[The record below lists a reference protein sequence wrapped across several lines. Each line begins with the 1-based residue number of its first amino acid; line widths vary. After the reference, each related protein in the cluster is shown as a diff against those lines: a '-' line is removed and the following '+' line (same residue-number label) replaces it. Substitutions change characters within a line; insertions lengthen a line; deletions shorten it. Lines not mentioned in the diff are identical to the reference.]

1 MRRRWNA
8 GQDRLC
14 GMARHEAG
22 FRLSDE
28 IAVLGGGAHA
38 VQQEVDMKRDDMGRD
53 VLPPSRPAR
62 NPRLEKIFT
71 PPAQPPRI
79 PFQSSRQGS

>member
-1 MRRRWNA
+1 MRRRRNA

-14 GMARHEAG
+14 GMAWHEAG
-22 FRLSDE
+22 FHLADE
-28 IAVLGGGAHA
+28 IAALGGGAHA

-71 PPAQPPRI
+71 PPAQLPGI